1 MKVQKGTWQLED
13 GQFVGNECAWPSNG
27 AIHGCKQRHVNEFV
41 VEMARSLNSP
51 LLLTLDAHFV
61 KPETKMVQDILLQ
74 NGNKNGWRASSA
86 YYQMDT
92 EQAWSAWS
100 KNHGATHGFAQ
111 IFQEAVE
118 NNSRFA
124 EMIDKIEIEKKYHLP
139 EVEFPPEIRGTN
151 DEKLL
156 ALLMKRI
163 RLHDRMPKDPELAEI
178 YLARLQREIA
188 VIAYNGKINFLPYFL
203 IIDTKICSFVRQRG
217 HLMGPGRGSAAG
229 CLLSYL
235 LKITHIDPIV
245 WNLSFERFLSLGRI
259 NRGKFPDIDLDFGD
273 PKIVV
278 DYLAAEYQEKFARI
292 CTTGTAKLKGAIRD
306 VSRIILKTGENPAL
320 AQIVNDLCET
330 IENTPQG
337 ADIHK
342 WLYGH
347 EDNEGSHPGYIE
359 TNTDLL
365 SFFGSFPQVKE
376 MVDQVLDVPRS
387 VGRHASAYCI
397 SDEPIHSIVPM
408 CKIKGED
415 CTQFTMGPVES
426 LGLIKMDFLGLNTL
440 NDIQGAIEIIKRR
453 RNINI
458 DIYSMETEARQVIN
472 SGDTIGININDP
484 AVFKMFCDGETATV
498 FQFKTAV
505 ATPLCRDIK
514 PKNLHDLAS
523 ITANGRPG
531 TMYALMEDGKTTLI
545 DEWKDRRMGLK
556 KVTFLH
562 PDLEPILRSTDGIY
576 CMSLDST
583 IHDPETGGRIA
594 LSDFKKKKTVQSI
607 DSQNGI
613 CNGSVIEWVDSGM
626 QDSIQVSLEDGR
638 SLRVT
643 HTTQFLTEFG
653 WKRVSD
659 LTENDYIA
667 IPSRLSP
674 GTSSMSRD
682 RLRIL
687 AYLVAEGH
695 LGGSGVEFIN
705 SDERLLSAYEN
716 SVKKEFGLLTNRR
729 KGRSPGTWRIY
740 SSCGTSGRFA
750 KNRLIEWLR
759 SMGLKTKT
767 GSKKGGARSH
777 EKSIPEE
784 VFSLCP
790 DDLAFFIA
798 CYWDC
803 DGSVDQ
809 YSWCAKTISRKLA
822 DDTQQ
827 LLDRL
832 GIQSWIALSE
842 EYESVRGSR
851 KAWGVHVWTPEKM
864 KAVIEPHCLIK
875 KWNFVVSPFCSSET
889 VCRKTFV
896 EEVKLALAQAGLPLK
911 RGCLSIGIDPQH
923 CLPGK
928 ICNIPRIPVEIAKR
942 ALRFV
947 DLPKTKASSK
957 LRWRKIL
964 SIKKLGREQMAD
976 LSISVHHNFIANGIV
991 VHNTF
996 QEQIMASFVKCCG
1009 YSEEKA
1015 DEIREIIG
1023 KKKAD
1028 VMAKLLPEIRERLA
1042 ARQWSGD
1049 QIDSFISLCVAASSY
1064 SFNAC
1069 LALESVLD
1077 TPGGQKTLG
1086 DIQIGDQV
1094 LAHDVKNKNPH
1105 YVDVLNVFESEAEL
1119 WEVQLEDGSVLQT
1132 SMKHKYLC
1140 EDGVQHPLWEI
1151 LEKELRVV
1159 TQ

>member
-1 MKVQKGTWQLED
+1 MRVQKGTWQLED

-365 SFFGSFPQVKE
+365 SFFGLFPQVKE

-562 PDLEPILRSTDGIY
+562 PDLEPILKSTDGIY
-576 CMSLDST
+576 
-583 IHDPETGGRIA
+583 
-594 LSDFKKKKTVQSI
+594 
-607 DSQNGI
+607 
-613 CNGSVIEWVDSGM
+613 
-626 QDSIQVSLEDGR
+626 
-638 SLRVT
+638 
-643 HTTQFLTEFG
+643 
-653 WKRVSD
+653 
-659 LTENDYIA
+659 
-667 IPSRLSP
+667 
-674 GTSSMSRD
+674 
-682 RLRIL
+682 
-687 AYLVAEGH
+687 
-695 LGGSGVEFIN
+695 
-705 SDERLLSAYEN
+705 
-716 SVKKEFGLLTNRR
+716 
-729 KGRSPGTWRIY
+729 
-740 SSCGTSGRFA
+740 
-750 KNRLIEWLR
+750 
-759 SMGLKTKT
+759 
-767 GSKKGGARSH
+767 
-777 EKSIPEE
+777 
-784 VFSLCP
+784 
-790 DDLAFFIA
+790 
-798 CYWDC
+798 
-803 DGSVDQ
+803 
-809 YSWCAKTISRKLA
+809 
-822 DDTQQ
+822 
-827 LLDRL
+827 
-832 GIQSWIALSE
+832 
-842 EYESVRGSR
+842 
-851 KAWGVHVWTPEKM
+851 
-864 KAVIEPHCLIK
+864 
-875 KWNFVVSPFCSSET
+875 
-889 VCRKTFV
+889 
-896 EEVKLALAQAGLPLK
+896 
-911 RGCLSIGIDPQH
+911 
-923 CLPGK
+923 
-928 ICNIPRIPVEIAKR
+928 
-942 ALRFV
+942 
-947 DLPKTKASSK
+947 
-957 LRWRKIL
+957 
-964 SIKKLGREQMAD
+964 
-976 LSISVHHNFIANGIV
+976 
-991 VHNTF
+991 TF

-1069 LALESVLD
+1069 LALDSVLD
-1077 TPGGQKTLG
+1077 TPSGQKALG

-1094 LAHDVKNKNPH
+1094 LAYDVKNKTTH
-1105 YVDVLNVFESEAEL
+1105 YVEVLNVFESEAEL